1 MNNRIKQK
9 NKKVYRNLKISKFL
23 SRDEIISLIEKS
35 RFKNKESIYR
45 ILGILLYR
53 AAYGYSM
60 RISQK
65 SIAQRLGL
73 TRTYVSEVIGYLR
86 DIKLIFMSYGTQK
99 RDGYYCHQASTYTI
113 SPLLRNADATF
124 QNKLCY
130 LYPFLAKVSFTFF
143 NALGNLREAVANKL
157 KEIKSTLYN
166 KGSYFIKKDYKED
179 AERYQ
184 KGRKNGV
191 ENPTRGRDAF
201 TISETLSRL
210 GIPLKLSTP
219 EVGSISTVSFQFDI
233 ILDKDLKYEKY

>member
-1 MNNRIKQK
+1 MNNRITNKK
-9 NKKVYRNLKISKFL
+9 NKSNRNLKISKFPL
-23 SRDEIISLIEKS
+23 SGEIISLIEKS

-113 SPLLRNADATF
+113 SPLLRNASPAF
-124 QNKLCY
+124 QSKLCY

-143 NALGNLREAVANKL
+143 NALGNLRKAVSDKL
-157 KEIKSTLYN
+157 SQIKSTLYIN
-166 KGSYFIKKDYKED
+166 REDFNNNYNESRQENIPKRGDNYIHFTTDAPPNYDNTKNTGSI
-179 AERYQ
+179 AQNLLTSLAQRT
-184 KGRKNGV
+184 GR
-191 ENPTRGRDAF
+191 
-201 TISETLSRL
+201 TIS
-210 GIPLKLSTP
+210 
-219 EVGSISTVSFQFDI
+219 
-233 ILDKDLKYEKY
+233 